1 MLTDN
6 EVINSL
12 QTQLRKEQN
21 KNSKLR
27 NERNRLRAEIEALI
41 SGQETLQEALAE
53 KNAEIKKQNILLKDA
68 YETAEAVSANWE
80 VGKSKAIIRF
90 TEEFEK
96 RCIAS
101 GVYPAVIKNIL
112 KNLVKEMTEGNDNG
126 ID

>member
-1 MLTDN
+1 MVTDN
-6 EVINSL
+6 EAVKCL
-12 QTQLRKEQN
+12 QTQLCKERN

-27 NERNRLRAEIEALI
+27 NERNRLRAKIEALI
-41 SGQETLQEALAE
+41 SGQETLQKALAE

-68 YETAEAVSANWE
+68 FETAEAVSANWK

-112 KNLVKEMTEGNDNG
+112 KNLVKEMTEVKENA
-126 ID
+126 